1 MRFTNLLT
9 TALLPLAALSSP
21 VAVAAPVA
29 NPGEIVPNTSG
40 NVPGTATWYCT
51 FTYEILFEHFT
62 IEAHKWGVS
71 EKELKELI
79 PGPKTSWDFQRIG
92 EGWSDFLVNVRVF
105 LVYFLFFWGGVGT
118 EDADFRVNYSSLCLS
133 VTITRL
139 IRPLIS
145 LSGMMRSLSVT

>member
-1 MRFTNLLT
+1 MRLT
-9 TALLPLAALSSP
+9 SLFNTALIPLSALSSP
-21 VAVAAPVA
+21 VAVPLA

-79 PGPKTSWDFQRIG
+79 PGPVTSWEFRRIG
-92 EGWSDFLVNVRVF
+92 EGWSDFLVNVGGCISPLLSF
-105 LVYFLFFWGGVGT
+105 FFWRGHNRRLTGVT
-118 EDADFRVNYSSLCLS
+118 VRSAHRV
-133 VTITRL
+133 
-139 IRPLIS
+139 PLQ
-145 LSGMMRSLSVT
+145 GRGQA